1 MTGKEQTIGGSL
13 GLFSSIS
20 IYSVVVLVIV
30 AVVITVVIVTFVVV
44 VITVVIN
51 IYFVAFLMLIGIK
64 DWERAVDGCYMLV
77 VVFSSFFLIDHDPRK
92 IVILHRKCKNK
103 DSKNIAPL

>member
-1 MTGKEQTIGGSL
+1 MTGKEKTMGGSL

-30 AVVITVVIVTFVVV
+30 AVVITVVIVIFVVV

-51 IYFVAFLMLIGIK
+51 IYFVAFLMLIGINK
-64 DWERAVDGCYMLV
+64 WEGAVDGHYILV
-77 VVFSSFFLIDHDPRK
+77 VVFLSFFLIDHDPRK
-92 IVILHRKCKNK
+92 IVILHRKSKNT
-103 DSKNIAPL
+103 DSKTITHL